1 MKKRT
6 ISFLCGLLVAACS
19 PELYDENSVLENN
32 RQQAEMSV
40 EVQVSGTM
48 VSTRT
53 VASDDERAV
62 TSYDIYIF
70 DVTANALQ
78 YYKQGIV
85 PMEPEKIAG
94 THNYRIGNEQIVLPT
109 SGQKHVFVL
118 GNAGSSVTLPP
129 LVTLDEATEST
140 PATALDDFRNGVVV
154 TPRVPRPRQPFVM
167 AGTTFIASA
176 GNAHVPV
183 CLARTVTKISLR
195 NMHPGQIVLS
205 DVSVSGASA
214 SVYPFVKTISVDL
227 PTVDYPAAAD
237 LIPGEEA
244 GAFYLLPA
252 TANQT
257 AVTVKGTLSG
267 TDFTCKTTLA
277 STLYADYDYKLTLR
291 NRDGEVTAVLSPDFS
306 GAAEVDAIQITG
318 EWLSDKNTV
327 TLPFTPEP
335 NYGFTI
341 GYILNVD
348 GSAEV
353 EKGSEDW
360 YDAVIVKE
368 GTIRIRTLKENLGED
383 RTASFA
389 VNAGGATCNVKVIQQ
404 GLAGVKTIKFGNLE
418 WMDRSIGATL
428 RASQAFANDVR
439 SFGYLYQWG
448 RTVPFPATGDVE
460 TVSEQMTPSE
470 ALASPAFIAYTGETQ
485 DWNSQGVEGSFDQY
499 WESVTKNPCPE
510 GWRLPTYE
518 EMADVMLYRN
528 NALVFANGQQ
538 KAAEVLPNG
547 VTHSYVGFGS
557 GAIATDTETMFHSGI
572 KHKGTAD
579 AWYVR
584 YLWINK
590 GGTQT
595 TTPPSYSK
603 THEKDTQNHMTGGEN
618 ILRID
623 RLKADASADF
633 PKAADARNFWPE
645 HETDPAV
652 ETLVFPCG
660 GRRDATG
667 TVVESNNAAFYWSRS
682 MFTGGD
688 NQYSKTAT
696 TYASG
701 LLYFRPAGRY
711 MFLYAPAIGTA
722 QVHADTEDL
731 GYRNQAMQIRCVKDK

>member
-154 TPRVPRPRQPFVM
+154 TPQGAKTPAAPFVM

-327 TLPFTPEP
+327 TLPFTP
-335 NYGFTI
+335 I

-603 THEKDTQNHMTGGEN
+603 THEKDTQNHMTDGEN

>member
-1 MKKRT
+1 M
-6 ISFLCGLLVAACS
+6 
-19 PELYDENSVLENN
+19 
-32 RQQAEMSV
+32 
-40 EVQVSGTM
+40 
-48 VSTRT
+48 
-53 VASDDERAV
+53 
-62 TSYDIYIF
+62 
-70 DVTANALQ
+70 
-78 YYKQGIV
+78 
-85 PMEPEKIAG
+85 
-94 THNYRIGNEQIVLPT
+94 
-109 SGQKHVFVL
+109 
-118 GNAGSSVTLPP
+118 
-129 LVTLDEATEST
+129 
-140 PATALDDFRNGVVV
+140 
-154 TPRVPRPRQPFVM
+154 
-167 AGTTFIASA
+167 
-176 GNAHVPV
+176 
-183 CLARTVTKISLR
+183 
-195 NMHPGQIVLS
+195 
-205 DVSVSGASA
+205 
-214 SVYPFVKTISVDL
+214 
-227 PTVDYPAAAD
+227 
-237 LIPGEEA
+237 
-244 GAFYLLPA
+244 
-252 TANQT
+252 
-257 AVTVKGTLSG
+257 KGTLSG

-389 VNAGGATCNVKVIQQ
+389 VNAGGATCNIKVIQQ

>member
-1 MKKRT
+1 MATLNTDIRYIKGVGEARAKSLAKLGITDLRSLLSYFPRAYDDRRAYKK
-6 ISFLCGLLVAACS
+6 I
-19 PELYDENSVLENN
+19 
-32 RQQAEMSV
+32 
-40 EVQVSGTM
+40 
-48 VSTRT
+48 
-53 VASDDERAV
+53 
-62 TSYDIYIF
+62 
-70 DVTANALQ
+70 
-78 YYKQGIV
+78 
-85 PMEPEKIAG
+85 
-94 THNYRIGNEQIVLPT
+94 
-109 SGQKHVFVL
+109 
-118 GNAGSSVTLPP
+118 
-129 LVTLDEATEST
+129 
-140 PATALDDFRNGVVV
+140 
-154 TPRVPRPRQPFVM
+154 
-167 AGTTFIASA
+167 
-176 GNAHVPV
+176 
-183 CLARTVTKISLR
+183 
-195 NMHPGQIVLS
+195 
-205 DVSVSGASA
+205 
-214 SVYPFVKTISVDL
+214 
-227 PTVDYPAAAD
+227 AD

>member
-85 PMEPEKIAG
+85 PIEPEKIAG

-118 GNAGSSVTLPP
+118 GNAGSSVTLP

-140 PATALDDFRNGVVV
+140 PATALDDFRNSVVV
-154 TPRVPRPRQPFVM
+154 TPQGAKTPAAPFVM

-237 LIPGEEA
+237 LTPGEEA

>member
-1 MKKRT
+1 M
-6 ISFLCGLLVAACS
+6 
-19 PELYDENSVLENN
+19 
-32 RQQAEMSV
+32 
-40 EVQVSGTM
+40 
-48 VSTRT
+48 
-53 VASDDERAV
+53 
-62 TSYDIYIF
+62 
-70 DVTANALQ
+70 
-78 YYKQGIV
+78 
-85 PMEPEKIAG
+85 
-94 THNYRIGNEQIVLPT
+94 
-109 SGQKHVFVL
+109 
-118 GNAGSSVTLPP
+118 
-129 LVTLDEATEST
+129 
-140 PATALDDFRNGVVV
+140 
-154 TPRVPRPRQPFVM
+154 
-167 AGTTFIASA
+167 
-176 GNAHVPV
+176 
-183 CLARTVTKISLR
+183 
-195 NMHPGQIVLS
+195 
-205 DVSVSGASA
+205 
-214 SVYPFVKTISVDL
+214 
-227 PTVDYPAAAD
+227 
-237 LIPGEEA
+237 
-244 GAFYLLPA
+244 
-252 TANQT
+252 
-257 AVTVKGTLSG
+257 KGTLSG
-267 TDFTCKTTLA
+267 SDFVCKTTLA

-291 NRDGEVTAVLSPDFS
+291 NRGGEVTAVLSPDFS

-348 GSAEV
+348 GSAEI
-353 EKGSEDW
+353 GTISEDW

-368 GTIRIRTLKENLGED
+368 GAIRIRTLKENPGED

-389 VNAGGATCNVKVIQQ
+389 VNAGGATCNVKVVQQ
-404 GLAGVKTIKFGNLE
+404 GLAGIKTIKFGDLE

-428 RASQAFANDVR
+428 RASHAFANDVR

-448 RTVPFPATGDVE
+448 RTMPFPATGEVE
-460 TVSEQMTPSE
+460 TVSAQMTPAE

-499 WESVTKNPCPE
+499 WESVTTNPCPA

-518 EMADVMLYRN
+518 ELAGVMPYRN
-528 NALVFANGQQ
+528 NALIFANGQQ

-547 VTHSYVGFGS
+547 VTHPYVGFGS
-557 GAIATDTETMFHSGI
+557 GAITKDTETMFHSGI
-572 KHKGTAD
+572 KQKGTAD

-584 YLWINK
+584 YLWINQ

-595 TTPPSYSK
+595 STPPSYTK

-633 PKAADARNFWPE
+633 PKVADARNFWTE

-652 ETLVFPCG
+652 ETLIFPCG

-667 TVVESNNAAFYWSRS
+667 AVVESNNAAFYWSRS

-688 NQYSKTAT
+688 NPYSKTAT

-731 GYRNQAMQIRCVKDK
+731 GYRNQAMQIRCVKEK

>member
-1 MKKRT
+1 MAFGQEYRD
-6 ISFLCGLLVAACS
+6 AA
-19 PELYDENSVLENN
+19 
-32 RQQAEMSV
+32 
-40 EVQVSGTM
+40 
-48 VSTRT
+48 
-53 VASDDERAV
+53 
-62 TSYDIYIF
+62 
-70 DVTANALQ
+70 
-78 YYKQGIV
+78 
-85 PMEPEKIAG
+85 
-94 THNYRIGNEQIVLPT
+94 
-109 SGQKHVFVL
+109 
-118 GNAGSSVTLPP
+118 
-129 LVTLDEATEST
+129 
-140 PATALDDFRNGVVV
+140 
-154 TPRVPRPRQPFVM
+154 
-167 AGTTFIASA
+167 
-176 GNAHVPV
+176 
-183 CLARTVTKISLR
+183 
-195 NMHPGQIVLS
+195 
-205 DVSVSGASA
+205 
-214 SVYPFVKTISVDL
+214 
-227 PTVDYPAAAD
+227 
-237 LIPGEEA
+237 
-244 GAFYLLPA
+244 
-252 TANQT
+252 
-257 AVTVKGTLSG
+257 
-267 TDFTCKTTLA
+267 
-277 STLYADYDYKLTLR
+277 LYARAELR
-291 NRDGEVTAVLSPDFS
+291 VHDRLHSQRRRLGR
-306 GAAEVDAIQITG
+306 GR
-318 EWLSDKNTV
+318 
-327 TLPFTPEP
+327 
-335 NYGFTI
+335 
-341 GYILNVD
+341 
-348 GSAEV
+348 
-353 EKGSEDW
+353 KGSEDW

>member
-154 TPRVPRPRQPFVM
+154 TPQGAKTPAAPFVM

-448 RTVPFPATGDVE
+448 RTVPFPATARHSSPIRAKRRIGTRRASKAPSTNIGNPSRRIPALRAGDCRP
-460 TVSEQMTPSE
+460 MKR
-470 ALASPAFIAYTGETQ
+470 
-485 DWNSQGVEGSFDQY
+485 W
-499 WESVTKNPCPE
+499 
-510 GWRLPTYE
+510 PT
-518 EMADVMLYRN
+518 
-528 NALVFANGQQ
+528 
-538 KAAEVLPNG
+538 
-547 VTHSYVGFGS
+547 SCS
-557 GAIATDTETMFHSGI
+557 IATTPWFSQTASKKQPKCFRTE
-572 KHKGTAD
+572 
-579 AWYVR
+579 
-584 YLWINK
+584 
-590 GGTQT
+590 
-595 TTPPSYSK
+595 
-603 THEKDTQNHMTGGEN
+603 
-618 ILRID
+618 
-623 RLKADASADF
+623 
-633 PKAADARNFWPE
+633 
-645 HETDPAV
+645 
-652 ETLVFPCG
+652 
-660 GRRDATG
+660 
-667 TVVESNNAAFYWSRS
+667 
-682 MFTGGD
+682 
-688 NQYSKTAT
+688 
-696 TYASG
+696 
-701 LLYFRPAGRY
+701 
-711 MFLYAPAIGTA
+711 
-722 QVHADTEDL
+722 
-731 GYRNQAMQIRCVKDK
+731 